1 VPLSASSGGDPEQ
14 QKLVTFALGGQ
25 TFGAPIRAVKETL
38 PPRPVTPVFLVPS
51 LVAGFINLRGEV
63 VAVLDLGE
71 LLGLAAEAER
81 RADERAIIILRST
94 GARSSEKA
102 AAGLLVD
109 RLLGVVS
116 VAAADVRPPPPT
128 LAAEPASYLRGVVS
142 HGDPPAPLLV
152 LDPDRVLTTER
163 LRPFRRG
170 REKGAAA

>member
-1 VPLSASSGGDPEQ
+1 VPVSTPNGGDQEH

-38 PPRPVTPVFLVPS
+38 PPRPVTPAFLVPS

-71 LLGLAAEAER
+71 LLGLAGETER
-81 RADERAIIILRST
+81 RVDERAIIILRSPH
-94 GARSSEKA
+94 ARSSEKA

-109 RLLGVVS
+109 RLRGVVS
-116 VAAADVRPPPPT
+116 VARADVRPPPPT
-128 LAAEPASYLRGVVS
+128 LAAEPAAYLSGVVS
-142 HGDPPAPLLV
+142 HGDPPAPLLL
-152 LDPDRVLTTER
+152 LDPERVLATER

-170 REKGAAA
+170 KGAAA